1 MTTEEFV
8 KNLYLEKQNIL
19 NLSFDTRSEY
29 RSLVSTK
36 IEELNLD
43 EIENEKLKKIISYL
57 LDDTLYTILL
67 GLDGSAN
74 IGDSQDTFKIY
85 DEDDN
90 LISEGGD
97 LEGHAYE
104 YFHENKLETE
114 NSKCDF
120 IAQIHFKKENEGGR
134 NHYVKS
140 DYRSQ
145 IVFYIDEYKTSARQI
160 YIGTDYAFP
169 GDMVNAEIDILSQ
182 EYFHGRLKAGMG
194 FKLYEGLQLIGTG
207 KIIKIVN
214 KKLNKLS

>member
-1 MTTEEFV
+1 MTAEEFV
-8 KNLYLEKQNIL
+8 KNFYFEKQNII
-19 NLSFDTRSEY
+19 NSSFDIDSE
-29 RSLVSTK
+29 RRTLVSTK
-36 IEELNLD
+36 IEELNLE

-57 LDDTLYTILL
+57 LDDTFYTILL

-74 IGDSQDTFKIY
+74 IGNSQETFKIF
-85 DEDDN
+85 DEEDN
-90 LISEGGD
+90 LISESGD

-104 YFHENKLETE
+104 YFHENKFETE

-120 IAQIHFKKENEGGR
+120 IAQIHFKKEAEGGR

-140 DYRSQ
+140 DYRCQ
-145 IVFYIDEYKTSARQI
+145 MGFNFDEYKTSARQI

-169 GDMVNAEIDILSQ
+169 GDIVNAKIDILSQ
-182 EYFHGRLKAGMG
+182 EYFHEKLKCGMG

-214 KKLNKLS
+214 KKLNKA